1 MEEAGKDL
9 RSRSVQQV
17 YSADEIDDVIPTIYG
32 LFIGVKNYKDPML
45 NLGFPA
51 KDAQDLRKT
60 FSLSAKKFLGDLNV
74 ETYLMHNDFELGGMD
89 GSPDKESIRKTLEI
103 IGSKAK
109 PQDVLM
115 LFFAGH
121 GEMQGNDEGY
131 FTLLTEES
139 EKNKPIGIS
148 TKDLML
154 WLSYDGPHKM
164 LANKTILILD
174 ACNSGQANKE
184 IMAMARND
192 NESRRIRQVEDLKDK
207 SGMFIFAA
215 SAANQHAY
223 EMPQYQQGLMTYSLL
238 HTLKYDGSVLDED
251 GLVNLQ
257 KWFLQSER
265 YLKQMAER
273 HGFQQ
278 SAQPFGTSNIDIS
291 KVDDEVRA
299 TINLIGEKSIVL
311 IENVLNTNTGTDD
324 LGLRESLSKEL
335 INRSTR
341 GRSSISLVQRKVED
355 AYNINIIYTSKDG
368 GIESTVR
375 LLLDKNIVF
384 EATFSSLTNDI
395 LINDII
401 KGIKQFLTDN

>member
-1 MEEAGKDL
+1 
-9 RSRSVQQV
+9 
-17 YSADEIDDVIPTIYG
+17 
-32 LFIGVKNYKDPML
+32 
-45 NLGFPA
+45 
-51 KDAQDLRKT
+51 
-60 FSLSAKKFLGDLNV
+60 
-74 ETYLMHNDFELGGMD
+74 
-89 GSPDKESIRKTLEI
+89 
-103 IGSKAK
+103 
-109 PQDVLM
+109 
-115 LFFAGH
+115 
-121 GEMQGNDEGY
+121 
-131 FTLLTEES
+131 
-139 EKNKPIGIS
+139 
-148 TKDLML
+148 
-154 WLSYDGPHKM
+154 
-164 LANKTILILD
+164 
-174 ACNSGQANKE
+174 
-184 IMAMARND
+184 
-192 NESRRIRQVEDLKDK
+192 
-207 SGMFIFAA
+207 
-215 SAANQHAY
+215 
-223 EMPQYQQGLMTYSLL
+223 MTYSLL

-273 HGFQQ
+273 HGLQQ